1 MLNNNII
8 TPFNINQVV
17 KRKFITFGNVFSYN
31 NGTNTRYGAIAYH
44 DNYMYAFKLRRN
56 NEGNEVAVSSCCSPL
71 SSKVSES
78 ECTIRG
84 FYALR
89 INFYAI
95 PSIKSATKEDRPAFA
110 SVVSLPT
117 SVDKKGR
124 SHLFLYLGIAPLND
138 IGKGK
143 VSLMS
148 LTNDADDFI
157 PAGSTF
163 AEISYAPLDGMMA
176 IRGMAE
182 LEITEQK
189 GES

>member
-1 MLNNNII
+1 
-8 TPFNINQVV
+8 
-17 KRKFITFGNVFSYN
+17 
-31 NGTNTRYGAIAYH
+31 
-44 DNYMYAFKLRRN
+44 
-56 NEGNEVAVSSCCSPL
+56 
-71 SSKVSES
+71 
-78 ECTIRG
+78 
-84 FYALR
+84 
-89 INFYAI
+89 
-95 PSIKSATKEDRPAFA
+95 
-110 SVVSLPT
+110 VSLPT